1 MRKLVYLI
9 ILLILP
15 VWLVAAPGDVRTSII
30 HINNNTG
37 LSNSAVNAIFQD
49 SEGMMWFGTWDGLN
63 RYDGRS
69 VYRFGNL
76 ANDPYSLSHH
86 IIREISEEDSRH
98 LWITTDYGINRLDK
112 VSGRIEKFY
121 LDHKPSY
128 IFQEKSF
135 TCQAD
140 GKGTVVASF
149 SGQGL
154 YLYDSRSGEFKK
166 TAIAGCRKP
175 FGIFNLFFDEA
186 GALWAY
192 TNGNSLVKMEIKDG
206 KPQMLHEVKLPS
218 GDVSAPIYDSG
229 KFIWLTIGHR
239 LHKINVYD
247 AKPVI
252 TDTEVTVDGNLTA
265 AFSNH
270 KGIIIGTDSGCY
282 RFENGELK
290 LYQNITA
297 PVLSI
302 MEGTQD
308 ILWVGT
314 DGKGVL
320 ECYSQPAYV
329 SYIDPSRY
337 GSSSNYPVRAILYD
351 DHGMLWIGNKGGG
364 LSQIFH
370 LGAKNLERSVNMN
383 VGAGRTYNS
392 VLSLAK
398 GKNCVWI
405 GTDGNGL
412 LYYDH
417 SAAKIVPLDL
427 SASPEGK
434 GIKSVYCIMQTDS
447 ASLYLGTSG
456 NGMFRISLDGGG
468 NARSIE
474 NYRHTNSASTSLGS
488 NIVYAMANDGNVI
501 WIGTRGGGLSRFDKK
516 TGRIQTFRAAVGVD
530 GTICSN
536 DVISLLRDSQGRL
549 WVGTTSGVSM
559 LADTRAKR
567 PVFHTYDKN
576 SGLPNTNIHSILE
589 DRDHNIWVSTSHG
602 LARIDSKDSH
612 ITSFFYEDGLQDN
625 EFSDGAAFAS
635 ADGSTLY
642 FGGVNG
648 FNILYPSAVTANNFM
663 PHLILKGVATNNCP
677 YEFADSTLKTTYRAN
692 SIHLDFAV
700 TDYVNNEKCQI
711 LYRLKSTG
719 LFSRKSS
726 DWVNLGES
734 RTVVLNQL
742 PPGKY
747 ILEVKI
753 SNARQ
758 NDSEPLKLNISISSP
773 IWASWWAIL
782 LYILAALAIVVMIF
796 KVKRSRLLIE
806 HELALEKQ
814 EKINRE
820 ETHQAKLRFFTNIAH
835 EFSNSITLIYGA
847 VEQILA
853 KRIPDDS
860 MKRQLLT
867 IQSNAERMS
876 RQIQELMEFRKAE
889 QGYLQVQYERVDIP
903 QLIRSITD
911 NFIDRLDSKGITLK
925 LQLEKSPEYWV
936 VDRNMLEKIVF
947 NLLSNALKY
956 TPENGDVE
964 LTVSETADHRLVIRC
979 ANSGDGIPENKLQDI
994 FDRFTILDNFERKL
1008 SQGKYS
1014 RNGIGLALCKDL
1026 VTLMDG
1032 RIGVESERGV
1042 ETVFTV
1048 EIPAHDESEIADTS
1062 STGPSPSEPS
1072 PSIPAVFP
1080 DYEMPVA
1087 AARHEAE
1094 GSDSRFETE
1103 LRQILV
1109 VDDQPEILDMIAD
1122 ILGEKYEIL
1131 VASNGVEAIEVLES
1145 SMPSL
1150 IISDIIMPEMNG
1162 IELIKQVKTNEKT
1175 RYIPVILLS
1184 SKSDIES
1191 RIEVM
1196 ETGANLFIT
1205 KPFHPQYLMA
1215 AVDNIL
1221 QNHAIM
1227 KKFSESASAYKEK
1240 YNGAVVQ
1247 KEDKEF
1253 IDKVIDVLSQKSSD
1267 ENYNQDMLAADLNIS
1282 RIQLYR
1288 KIKRIADS
1296 TPGDFIRSYRLKRA
1310 EQMLLHTDKT
1320 IQEIMTECGFHNKA
1334 YFYRL
1339 FQRYHNCSPRAYRT
1353 SRGQAATPPED

>member
-1 MRKLVYLI
+1 MRKLIYIGLI
-9 ILLILP
+9 LILP
-15 VWLVAAPGDVRTSII
+15 LWLVAAPGDVRTSII
-30 HINNNTG
+30 HINNNSG

-69 VYRFGNL
+69 VYRFGNV
-76 ANDPYSLSHH
+76 ADDPFSLSHH
-86 IIREISEEDSRH
+86 IIRGISEEDSRH

-121 LDHKPSY
+121 LDHKPGY

-140 GKGTVVASF
+140 GRGNVVASF

-154 YLYDSRSGEFKK
+154 YIYDSRSGKFRK
-166 TAIAGCRKP
+166 TAVAGCRKP
-175 FGIFNLFFDEA
+175 FGILNLFFDEA
-186 GALWAY
+186 GALWAH
-192 TNGNSLVKMEIKDG
+192 TDRNSLVKMEIREG
-206 KPQMLHEVKLPS
+206 MLRMLHEVKLPD
-218 GDVSAPIYDSG
+218 GDVSAPVYDSG

-247 AKPVI
+247 ARPAI
-252 TDTEVTVDGNLTA
+252 TDMDVTVDGNLTA
-265 AFSNH
+265 AFSNQ

-282 RFENGELK
+282 RLENGEMK
-290 LYQNITA
+290 RYQDITA
-297 PVLSI
+297 PVLSL

-320 ECYSQPAYV
+320 ECYSQPSYV
-329 SYIDPSRY
+329 SYIEPARY
-337 GSSSNYPVRAILYD
+337 GSSSDYPVRAILYD
-351 DHGMLWIGNKGGG
+351 DYGMLWIGNKGGG
-364 LSQIFH
+364 LSRISH
-370 LGAKNLERSVNMN
+370 LGAKKLEKSVNMN
-383 VGAGRTYNS
+383 VGAGRTDNS

-412 LYYDH
+412 FYYDH
-417 SAAKIVPLDL
+417 ATARILPLDL
-427 SASPEGK
+427 SASPAGK
-434 GIKSVYCIMQTDS
+434 AIKSVYCIMQTDS

-456 NGMFRISLDGGG
+456 NGMFRISLDGAG
-468 NARSIE
+468 NVGSIE
-474 NYRHTNSASTSLGS
+474 NYRHTESMSNSIGS
-488 NIVYAMANDGNVI
+488 NIVYAMADDGDMI

-516 TGRIQTFRAAVGVD
+516 TGRIRTFRAAAGVD
-530 GTICSN
+530 GTLCSN
-536 DVISLLRDSQGRL
+536 DVISLLHDSGGRL

-559 LADTRAKR
+559 LADSRMKN

-589 DRDHNIWVSTSHG
+589 DRDHNIWMATSRG
-602 LARIDSKDSH
+602 IARINPGDSH

-648 FNILYPSAVTANNFM
+648 FNILYPSAITANNFM
-663 PHLILKGVATNNCP
+663 PHLILKGIATNNCP
-677 YEFADSTLKTTYRAN
+677 YEWDDNTLKTTYGA
-692 SIHLDFAV
+692 SAIHLDFAI
-700 TDYVNNEKCQI
+700 TDYVNNEKCNI
-711 LYRLKSTG
+711 LYRLKSKG
-719 LFSRKSS
+719 LFNSEYG

-742 PPGKY
+742 PPGNY
-747 ILEVKI
+747 MLEVKI

-758 NDSEPLKLNISISSP
+758 NDSEPMRLNISISSP
-773 IWASWWAIL
+773 VWASWWAIL
-782 LYILAALAIVVMIF
+782 LYVLVGFGVVIMIF
-796 KVKRSRLLIE
+796 RVKRSRLLIE

-889 QGYLQVQYERVDIP
+889 QGYLQVQYEKVDIP
-903 QLIRSITD
+903 RLIERTTD
-911 NFIDRLDSKGITLK
+911 NFVDRLDSKGIEMSLK
-925 LQLEKSPEYWV
+925 LEKAPEFWV
-936 VDRNMLEKIVF
+936 VDGNMLEKIVF

-956 TPENGDVE
+956 TPEKGAVE
-964 LTVSETADHRLVIRC
+964 LSVSESADHRLVIRC

-1026 VTLMDG
+1026 ANLMNG
-1032 RIGVESERGV
+1032 QISVESERGG

-1048 EIPAHDESEIADTS
+1048 EIPSHDESEITGAPMEDTPQMLPEAQKVS
-1062 STGPSPSEPS
+1062 AIST
-1072 PSIPAVFP
+1072 
-1080 DYEMPVA
+1080 
-1087 AARHEAE
+1087 RHEVEIA
-1094 GSDSRFETE
+1094 DPRFDTA

-1109 VDDQPEILDMIAD
+1109 VDDQAEILDMITD
-1122 ILGEKYEIL
+1122 ILGDKYEIL
-1131 VASNGVEAIEVLES
+1131 TAANGIEAIKVLES
-1145 SMPSL
+1145 NMPSL

-1162 IELIKQVKTNEKT
+1162 IELVKQVKANEKT

-1205 KPFHPQYLMA
+1205 KPFHPQYLSV

-1247 KEDKEF
+1247 KEDKDF
-1253 IDKVIDVLSQKSSD
+1253 IDRVIDILSQKSSD

-1310 EQMLLHTDKT
+1310 EKMLLHTDKT

-1339 FQRYHNCSPRAYRT
+1339 FQRYHNCSPRAFRT
-1353 SRGQAATPPED
+1353 SREQTDASTEE